1 MKIAGI
7 IFLCLA
13 AVSLV
18 ALFGAASQG
27 SAQGISS
34 MFSSLTMNSVIGGFL
49 LFLANKREKENEERE
64 KWKKGDKN

>member
-7 IFLCLA
+7 VFLCLA

-18 ALFGAASQG
+18 GLLAAASQG

-34 MFSSLTMNSVIGGFL
+34 TFSSLAMNSVIGGFL
-49 LFLANKREKENEERE
+49 LFMANKREKEKEEHE
-64 KWKKGDKN
+64 KWQKGDKN